1 MTTKNARSYIHMSPK
16 IATSKKNQKEFN
28 KINTEG
34 KMKKN
39 KSVFSIPQLQDAYN
53 SKLLIKGR

>member
-1 MTTKNARSYIHMSPK
+1 MTTKNGRSDIHMSPK

-28 KINTEG
+28 KINAVG

-39 KSVFSIPQLQDAYN
+39 KNIFSIPQLQDANN
-53 SKLLIKGR
+53 SRSLIKGR